1 MNCAAE
7 SGVSGVGSG
16 PVRAGRSPSIS
27 TALRSVDL
35 PVRSRRWLSWFSWYG
50 RRFLKRQVQSV
61 RLSRGGVRELPQ
73 EGPLLVVVNHPS
85 WWDPLVGL
93 YLLGKFL
100 PGRAF
105 YMPMEEKALA
115 KYGFFKRLG
124 FFGVEPGTRRGA
136 VRFLRVGEHVLAE
149 REAVL
154 CVTPQGKFSDVRE
167 RPVRFQ
173 RGVGELVARVG
184 GVNVVTAVWE
194 LAFWEERRPEILLR
208 IQSVDRFGGRGVDA
222 DWVTG
227 ILERRMEEGLDALAA
242 ESIRRDPALFETLLI
257 SRSGVGGVYDVWRR
271 GMAWFRG
278 ERFDPGH
285 GEL

>member
-1 MNCAAE
+1 MSYVAE
-7 SGVSGVGSG
+7 SDLGGVGMVQSG
-16 PVRAGRSPSIS
+16 RSSAVAGAGRGL
-27 TALRSVDL
+27 AL
-35 PVRSRRWLSWFSWYG
+35 PERSRRWVRWFSWYG
-50 RRFLKRQVQSV
+50 RRFLRRQVQAV
-61 RLSRGGVRELPQ
+61 RLSRGSVRELPQ

-93 YLLGKFL
+93 YLLGRFL
-100 PGRAF
+100 PERAF
-105 YMPMEEKALA
+105 YMPMEEAALG

-136 VRFLRVGEHVLAE
+136 VRFLRVGQKVLE
-149 REAVL
+149 EPGAVL
-154 CVTPQGKFSDVRE
+154 CVTPQGRFSDVRE

-184 GVNVVTAVWE
+184 GVSVVTAVWE
-194 LAFWEERRPEILLR
+194 LAFWEERRPEVLLR
-208 IQSVDRFGGRGVDA
+208 IAAVDRFGGRGLEA
-222 DWVTG
+222 GWVTG

-242 ESIRRDPALFETLLI
+242 ESMERDPAKFETLLS
-257 SRSGVGGVYDVWRR
+257 SRSGVGGIYDVWRR
-271 GMAWFRG
+271 GVAWVRG